1 MVDSSDEKI
10 DRRFYVAPTAH
21 ANLLY
26 ARRTAGEDVSTGA
39 TSSFK
44 LLE

>member
-10 DRRFYVAPTAH
+10 DRGSYVSPSAH
-21 ANLLY
+21 ANVLY
-26 ARRTAGEDVSTGA
+26 ARRTAGEDVRTGA